1 MKRLP
6 SITDIARETGVSAAT
21 VSLALRDKGRMSE
34 ETRERVKASAA
45 ALGYV
50 PNATARSLVGGRTQL
65 ISIAM
70 PAIRQVPEVVSSVEY
85 FFRLLGAAAARALEL
100 DYGLLVASPSESL
113 DRVAVDGA
121 VVVDPSHDDPTIAAF
136 DRLGRPVVTIGRRLD
151 PVGPGA
157 GPVLL
162 VDNDYTRATFE
173 VLDHFNEKGARS
185 IALLA
190 AEPIDSFQQDS
201 IDAYLDWCSRHEL
214 EPRVVMADS
223 PEPSEAGVAVEGIV
237 TRPGRPEAVY
247 ATIDTLAE
255 ALLERA
261 VAAGVGVPRD
271 MFIATCSDGHI
282 ARSTSPSLTTIDEK
296 PVELAQTAVTILI
309 DAILDP
315 DAGSQSVQVDTEL
328 LVRASTGG

>member
-70 PAIRQVPEVVSSVEY
+70 PAISDVPEFVSSVEY
-85 FFRLLGAAAARALEL
+85 FYRLLGAAAARALEL
-100 DYGLLVASPSESL
+100 DYGLLVTPSADHP

-121 VVVDPSHDDPTIAAF
+121 VVVDPSHNDPTIEAF

-151 PVGPGA
+151 PIGPGA
-157 GPVLL
+157 GPELV
-162 VDNDYTRATFE
+162 VDNDYPRATGE
-173 VLDHFNEKGARS
+173 VLDHLAERGARS
-185 IALLA
+185 IALVA
-190 AEPIDSFQQDS
+190 ARPIDSFQQDTL
-201 IDAYLDWCSRHEL
+201 DAYRDWCAARGA
-214 EPRVVMADS
+214 EPRILTADS
-223 PEPSEAGVAVEGIV
+223 PEPGDAAAVAEEIVAGPS
-237 TRPGRPEAVY
+237 RPDGVY
-247 ATIDTLAE
+247 GTVDTLAQ
-255 ALLERA
+255 A
-261 VAAGVGVPRD
+261 VLNRCAESDLSVPGE
-271 MFIATCSDGHI
+271 MMIATCSDGHI
-282 ARSTSPSLTTIDEK
+282 ARSTSPRLTTIDEK
-296 PVELAQTAVTILI
+296 PVKLARAAVSMLV

-315 DAGSQSVQVDTEL
+315 DAAPCPVQIETRL
-328 LVRASTGG
+328 LVRESTGG